1 MGAISNVEG
10 ARFYERRLKKMF
22 QRVLQLFTDGIASA
36 GQAMVNLFTAI
47 VAIFYNNGELTFYG
61 IIFLILFV
69 LSIVIFTLSFLFN
82 SLGLGGADDEEDT

>member
-1 MGAISNVEG
+1 
-10 ARFYERRLKKMF
+10 MF

-82 SLGLGGADDEEDT
+82 SLGLGGTDDEEDT